1 MFEIG
6 HSLREARER
15 QGLGYPEI
23 ELATKIRAKYIRALE
38 EENFTAVPGDAYI
51 RGFLRTYAE
60 YLGLDGDVYVDEY
73 ASRFLTS
80 WRDEVPARPERRRV
94 GRRDRH
100 VERRAV
106 LLVLAGIAVVTAL
119 VFAAWRFGDS
129 PSPTPGL
136 DTQTGQ
142 KQQKQ
147 QHPAA
152 PRQLVLHGVG
162 RGTYVEVRRSRPSGK
177 VDLQGTVGA
186 GETDRLAGS
195 RFYLLVRTPAGLR
208 ITLDGRA
215 VALPAVHNLRVLVTP
230 QRTTRLRE

>member
-6 HSLREARER
+6 YSLREARER

-38 EENFTAVPGDAYI
+38 EEDFDAIPGDAYT

-80 WRDEVPARPERRRV
+80 WRDELPPRREKHRIRTRHRPI
-94 GRRDRH
+94 
-100 VERRAV
+100 ERRAV
-106 LLVLAGIAVVTAL
+106 LLVLAGIVAVTAL
-119 VFAAWRFGDS
+119 VFAAWQYGGS
-129 PSPTPGL
+129 TNHTPGL
-136 DTQTGQ
+136 DTQK
-142 KQQKQ
+142 KQ
-147 QHPAA
+147 PAA
-152 PRQLVLHGVG
+152 PPRQLVLRGLG
-162 RGTYVEVRRSRPSGK
+162 RGTYVEVRRSRTSGK

-195 RFYLLVRTPAGLR
+195 RFYLLVRRPAGLD
-208 ITLDGRA
+208 ITLNGRA
-215 VALPAVHNLRVLVTP
+215 VALPNVHNLCVRVTP
-230 QRTTRLRE
+230 QRTTRVHC

>member
-1 MFEIG
+1 VFEIG

-38 EENFTAVPGDAYI
+38 EEDFTAIPGDAYI

-80 WRDEVPARPERRRV
+80 WRDEVPPRPPRRRV
-94 GRRDRH
+94 RPRERRI
-100 VERRAV
+100 ERRAV
-106 LLVLAGIAVVTAL
+106 LLVLAGIALVTAL
-119 VFAAWRFGDS
+119 VFAAWRYGGS
-129 PSPTPGL
+129 SSNVPSLG
-136 DTQTGQ
+136 TQQ
-142 KQQKQ
+142 KKQQ
-147 QHPAA
+147 AA
-152 PRQLVLHGVG
+152 PRQLVLRGVG
-162 RGTYVEVRRSRPSGK
+162 RGTYVEVRRNSRSGK

-186 GETDRLAGS
+186 GEVDRLTGS
-195 RFYLLVRTPAGLR
+195 RFYLLVRRPAGLR
-208 ITLDGRA
+208 ITLKGRA

-230 QRTTRLRE
+230 KRTTRLHG

>member
-38 EENFTAVPGDAYI
+38 EEDFDAIPGDAYT
-51 RGFLRTYAE
+51 RGFLRSYAE

-73 ASRFLTS
+73 ASRFQTS
-80 WRDEVPARPERRRV
+80 WRDEPPARRERPRRIRT
-94 GRRDRH
+94 RRQP

-106 LLVLAGIAVVTAL
+106 LLALAGIAVIFGL
-119 VFAAWRFGDS
+119 VFAAWRYGGS
-129 PSPTPGL
+129 SSHTPGL
-136 DTQTGQ
+136 GT
-142 KQQKQ
+142 Q
-147 QHPAA
+147 QHRKHAA
-152 PRQLVLHGVG
+152 PHQLVLRGLAG
-162 RGTYVEVRRSRPSGK
+162 GTYVEVRRNRAAGK

-195 RFYLLVRTPAGLR
+195 RFYLLVRRPAGLR
-208 ITLDGRA
+208 ITLNGRA
-215 VALPAVHNLRVLVTP
+215 VVLPNVHNLRVLVTP
-230 QRTTRLRE
+230 QRTTRLPG